1 MAHSHPDHPAIT
13 LSIRVSPEMR
23 DQLEELSDATGRT
36 KSFLAA
42 EAIRAYLETQVWQV
56 NAIKKAIKK
65 ANNKDAKFVNHNKV
79 VDWVNSWGKEDERE
93 IPK

>member
-1 MAHSHPDHPAIT
+1 MTHSHSEHPAVT
-13 LSIRVSPEMR
+13 LSIRVPPEMR

-42 EAIRAYLETQVWQV
+42 EAIKTYLETQAWQI
-56 NAIKKAIKK
+56 NSIKKAIKK
-65 ANNKDAKFVNHNKV
+65 ANNKNTQFISHDKV
-79 VDWVNSWGKEDERE
+79 HDWVNSWGKDDEQE